1 MEELTSAVKTVD
13 AVLRARSI
21 DPSKQKFFHVGIL
34 YDPYLPLVI
43 KSIGT
48 GPTGH
53 AAVSV
58 CQYGVRDGVMVRDS
72 EMWFEVIRDS
82 ERPDH
87 VVWRP
92 YYYQND
98 YVGCV
103 QVSVWRNENGEVKV
117 DAEILK
123 NQIEFASTWDL
134 MLQEQGFYEA
144 A

>member
-1 MEELTSAVKTVD
+1 MAVKTVH
-13 AVLRARSI
+13 AILRARSI
-21 DPSKQKFFHVGIL
+21 DPSTWKFFHLGIL
-34 YDPYLPLVI
+34 YDPHLPLAI

-58 CQYGVRDGVMVRDS
+58 CQYGVRDGVMMRDS
-72 EMWFEVIRDS
+72 EMWFEVIRDP
-82 ERPDH
+82 EKPDH

-92 YYYQND
+92 YYFQND
-98 YVGCV
+98 YVRCA
-103 QVSVWRNENGEVKV
+103 QVAIWRDENGEVRV
-117 DAEILK
+117 DAETLK

-134 MLQEQGFYEA
+134 MLREQGFYGA